1 VKGAI
6 ADEGAV
12 AASAPPNRM
21 GIAIAS
27 LAGLLI
33 SIYLLL
39 YKLGVIRTL
48 VCGTGNCEVVQSSK
62 WSDFLGLPVPLW
74 GVIGYGVVLATALR
88 GVQPGRA
95 GDRRIAL
102 LLAGSSTLAFLFSIY
117 LSAIEEF
124 VIGAWCRWCI
134 SSAVVA
140 TALFLL
146 SLPEFRRLRAR

>member
-1 VKGAI
+1 MN
-6 ADEGAV
+6 GAV
-12 AASAPPNRM
+12 LENETAGSAPLNRM
-21 GIAIAS
+21 GMSVAA

-33 SIYLLL
+33 SSYMLL

-74 GVIGYGVVLATALR
+74 GVIGYGLVFITALR
-88 GVQPGRA
+88 GVQPGRTA
-95 GDRRIAL
+95 DRAIAFI
-102 LLAGSSTLAFLFSIY
+102 LAGGSALAFLFSIY

-140 TALFLL
+140 IALFLF
-146 SLPEFRRLRAR
+146 SLPEYRRLRAR

>member
-1 VKGAI
+1 MNAAALESGA
-6 ADEGAV
+6 AP
-12 AASAPPNRM
+12 SAPLNRM
-21 GIAIAS
+21 GMSVAA

-33 SIYLLL
+33 SVYMLL

-74 GVIGYGVVLATALR
+74 GVIGYGLVLVAAIR
-88 GVQPGRA
+88 GVQPGRT
-95 GDRRIAL
+95 GDRGIAFI
-102 LLAGSSTLAFLFSIY
+102 LAGTAALAFLFSIY
-117 LSAIEEF
+117 LSAVEEF

-140 TALFLL
+140 TALFLF
-146 SLPEFRRLRAR
+146 SLPEYRRLRAK